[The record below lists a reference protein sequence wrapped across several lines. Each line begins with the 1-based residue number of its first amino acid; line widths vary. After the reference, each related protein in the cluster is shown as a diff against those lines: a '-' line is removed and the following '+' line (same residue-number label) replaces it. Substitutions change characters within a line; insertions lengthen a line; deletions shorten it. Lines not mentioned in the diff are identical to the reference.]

1 MTIHEFSE
9 HQDLGKLGSLIV
21 PRPRDYLTPANS
33 PTEAPVKPAP
43 TKPVPKPTP
52 QRPDVVPEPHVV
64 PNRPPVREP
73 QVTPGPRPPSTCPL
87 KW

>member
-1 MTIHEFSE
+1 MKVGGLIHQRSLSE
-9 HQDLGKLGSLIV
+9 LGGLVL
-21 PRPRDYLTPANS
+21 PRVHEYREPTNS

-43 TKPVPKPTP
+43 TKPAPKPSP
-52 QRPDVVPEPHVV
+52 QKPDVVPEPHVV
-64 PNRPPVREP
+64 PHRPPVREP